1 MDKNLE
7 DITSKQWF
15 LLESL
20 DYFEEAPTL
29 KELSKRLDYS
39 HQNTK
44 QILNKLEEKGFIKLE
59 IDEKDKRYLRIYP
72 TEKSQKWRENNNKKA
87 SEFMD
92 YLYKEVSEKDK
103 KIVSDFLNSFYE
115 RLVILDEKD

>member
-92 YLYKEVSEKDK
+92 YLYKEISEKDK

>member
-92 YLYKEVSEKDK
+92 YLYKEISEKDK
-103 KIVSDFLNSFYE
+103 KTVSDFLNSFYE

>member
-72 TEKSQKWRENNNKKA
+72 TEKSRKWRESNNKKA

-92 YLYKEVSEKDK
+92 YLYKEISEKDK
-103 KIVSDFLNSFYE
+103 KIVSDFLNGFYE

>member
-72 TEKSQKWRENNNKKA
+72 TEKSQKWRESNNKKA

-92 YLYKEVSEKDK
+92 YLYKEISEKDK
-103 KIVSDFLNSFYE
+103 KTVSDFLNSFYE

>member
-20 DYFEEAPTL
+20 DYFEEAHTL

>member
-20 DYFEEAPTL
+20 DYFEEAHTL

-92 YLYKEVSEKDK
+92 YLYKEISEKDK

>member
-92 YLYKEVSEKDK
+92 YLYKEILEKDK

>member
-92 YLYKEVSEKDK
+92 YLYKEISEKEK
-103 KIVSDFLNSFYE
+103 KTVSDFLNSFYE

>member
-29 KELSKRLDYS
+29 KKLSKRLDYS

-92 YLYKEVSEKDK
+92 YLYKEISEKDK